1 MERGSDKNSPRQ
13 DDLLAAELAGQYGSR
28 GSNREEWAD
37 PEPPA
42 DDDPDVALTGRVG
55 DPRTDDTTTAYSTG
69 TTTADDGAGEPA

>member
-13 DDLLAAELAGQYGSR
+13 DDLLAAELAGQYGSH

-42 DDDPDVALTGRVG
+42 DDDPDVAATGRVD
-55 DPRTDDTTTAYSTG
+55 DPRTDDSGTAGDS
-69 TTTADDGAGEPA
+69 A